1 MTYYPPTLLP
11 PSLPYISL
19 DAIMDHLCDQCLAIQ
34 SDDKVPEPLKQ
45 QYFDL
50 TMELLEFW
58 DSQIGEGRS

>member
-1 MTYYPPTLLP
+1 
-11 PSLPYISL
+11 
-19 DAIMDHLCDQCLAIQ
+19 MDHLCDQCLAIQ